1 MRAVLLFCLA
11 MALTHGAH
19 AQAVNV
25 SGQLGM
31 LGEWELS
38 AKLSREPAKG
48 TRQFSGPLTLKHV
61 GLCSQE
67 GPEEKV
73 GSARIQLVSAS
84 RVVASFVIDGVTCTY
99 RGRKSD
105 TSSGLISCPGK
116 SDQPIL
122 LWIDEAN

>member
-1 MRAVLLFCLA
+1 MAV
-11 MALTHGAH
+11 THDAY
-19 AQAVNV
+19 AQALNM
-25 SGQLGM
+25 SGQLGV

-38 AKLSREPAKG
+38 AKLSREPAKD

-73 GSARIQLVSAS
+73 GSAQVQLVSGS
-84 RVVASFVIDGVTCTY
+84 HVVASFVIDGVTCTY

-105 TSSGLISCPGK
+105 TYSGLMSCPGK

-122 LWIDEAN
+122 LWIDE